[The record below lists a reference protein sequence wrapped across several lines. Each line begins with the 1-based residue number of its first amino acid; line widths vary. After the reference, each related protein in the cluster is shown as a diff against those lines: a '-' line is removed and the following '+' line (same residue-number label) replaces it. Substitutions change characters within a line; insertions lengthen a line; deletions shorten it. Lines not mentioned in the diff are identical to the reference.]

1 MQPETFD
8 LSSTLSLLRRQ
19 LGLIGVTLGLAL
31 GLAVA
36 FLALVPPIYTATAL
50 VMVDTGKRSL
60 LYADEPA
67 PSAASENARVES
79 EVEILRA
86 PTTALAVVRDEKL
99 VVDPEFGPRLGLSDK
114 LRLALGLAPADSPG
128 GEALANVVLDRLS
141 DAVTIRRR
149 GLTNLIAVS
158 VAAKSP
164 ERAASLAN
172 TLTAVYIDAQVASK
186 VAGALAARDKLQG
199 QIATAEMALTASETA
214 IDGYI
219 ENNLA
224 RIEAE
229 GGRTD
234 LAALRSRIQALEAER
249 RTAEAQ
255 AGAARLALEEEDWAG
270 LTARLG
276 DAALASLQRQRVDLE
291 RRLGGV
297 APDTPEAVDLTAAL
311 AALEADQAR
320 RAAAALDGIAGTAVA
335 LSGAEREARAELR
348 GVLADGALPSEV
360 LIGLYQLQQ
369 EAGIARG
376 QYQMLLSRIRELE
389 MQAAVQ
395 IADSRVV
402 SPALAPIEPSFPKPA
417 MVLVLALVAGLGL
430 GIGLAVLT
438 EYHLGGITSESQL
451 RDVLR
456 ARVATAVPQ
465 MPRRQEGGASV
476 ADTVVLAPLSPY
488 AEAIRRLRAALELS
502 LRQGPERAGSAM
514 GQTIIVTS
522 ALPGEGKST
531 TALALARGFA
541 LAQRRVLLID
551 ADLRKPSIHALIG
564 LVPDRGLIDY
574 LLDPS
579 ENDLTATLM
588 AQDPL
593 TGAAVIPGRGR
604 AQRETD
610 QLLGSDV
617 FVALIQAAREVFD
630 IVIVDAPPVLA
641 AVDTRYLVPHGD
653 AVAMTVRF
661 ASTGQGDLRSAV
673 QTLAEVMAPGAEL
686 LTALSHQ
693 PQGRDAARYADY
705 ADPAEI

>member
-1 MQPETFD
+1 
-8 LSSTLSLLRRQ
+8 
-19 LGLIGVTLGLAL
+19 
-31 GLAVA
+31 
-36 FLALVPPIYTATAL
+36 
-50 VMVDTGKRSL
+50 
-60 LYADEPA
+60 
-67 PSAASENARVES
+67 
-79 EVEILRA
+79 
-86 PTTALAVVRDEKL
+86 
-99 VVDPEFGPRLGLSDK
+99 
-114 LRLALGLAPADSPG
+114 
-128 GEALANVVLDRLS
+128 
-141 DAVTIRRR
+141 
-149 GLTNLIAVS
+149 TNLIAVS
-158 VAAKSP
+158 FAAKSP
-164 ERAASLAN
+164 DRAASLAN

-186 VAGALAARDKLQG
+186 VAGVLAARDKLQG
-199 QIATAEMALTASETA
+199 QIATAETALTASEAA

-219 ENNLA
+219 ENNLT

-255 AGAARLALEEEDWAG
+255 AGAARLALEQEDWAG
-270 LTARLG
+270 LTAQLG

-291 RRLGGV
+291 GRLGGV

-465 MPRRQEGGASV
+465 MPRRQGGGASV

-488 AEAIRRLRAALELS
+488 AEAIRRPLRNGDLVAARRALS
-502 LRQGPERAGSAM
+502 M
-514 GQTIIVTS
+514 IVS
-522 ALPGEGKST
+522 
-531 TALALARGFA
+531 R
-541 LAQRRVLLID
+541 D
-551 ADLRKPSIHALIG
+551 
-564 LVPDRGLIDY
+564 
-574 LLDPS
+574 
-579 ENDLTATLM
+579 TATLGESEIVRGGIESLGEN
-588 AQDPL
+588 L
-593 TGAAVIPGRGR
+593 TDAVASALFFAVLGYVLGGLSGAAAGAVFLRAVNTLDACWGYRDERYLRFGR
-604 AQRETD
+604 
-610 QLLGSDV
+610 V
-617 FVALIQAAREVFD
+617 AARTD
-630 IVIVDAPPVLA
+630 DAAHFLPARLTLA
-641 AVDTRYLVPHGD
+641 AV
-653 AVAMTVRF
+653 AI
-661 ASTGQGDLRSAV
+661 
-673 QTLAEVMAPGAEL
+673 GA
-686 LTALSHQ
+686 AL
-693 PQGRDAARYADY
+693 
-705 ADPAEI
+705 